1 MRRMKFTLFV
11 LLFTGLNVFGQFTFD
26 ETDAGVVDG
35 GLGMS
40 WIDGEPYYT
49 FQFRPEIS
57 VGKFGMGLDLN
68 LEFNS
73 DGLRTEN
80 FNSFSDYLSV
90 IRYVRY
96 GRRYDP
102 YYIRVGA
109 LDYASLGYGNVM
121 YMYNNS
127 PSFDARTIGMNFKL
141 DFDVMGVEGVYSD
154 FSQAGV
160 LAVRGFIRPLKF
172 TSLGSVPIIGGLTFG
187 ITYANDMQKY
197 AGVLKGYY
205 DSADDKIIVDEDY
218 GNVQIGSIDV
228 GLPIFKNNVVN
239 WELYYTYTKILDAG
253 DGQSYGTLLGLDF
266 RIVDVKIKFERNI
279 NNPQYMPSYFNA
291 THEIDR
297 YKVVGDSV
305 VTKYALLQN
314 LDESGANGYYGGLMI
329 DVLGAFK
336 ILGSYQRMDKVD
348 HSGML
353 NLYSQ
358 ITPETAPVVV
368 KAGYSKTHI
377 DKESELFKLD
387 DRSLF
392 FVEAGYKPYPF
403 LIVSLVYKWTFT
415 PIRGIND
422 EIIDFEPQKKIEPRI
437 SFVYPFNM

>member
-1 MRRMKFTLFV
+1 MRRIVILFSLIATL
-11 LLFTGLNVFGQFTFD
+11 NIFGQFAFD
-26 ETDAGVVDG
+26 ENDAGVVDG

-49 FQFRPEIS
+49 FQFRPEIAI
-57 VGKFGMGLDLN
+57 GKFGMGLDLN

-102 YYIRVGA
+102 FYVRVGA
-109 LDYASLGYGNVM
+109 LDYATLGYGNVM

-127 PSFDARTIGMNFKL
+127 PSFDARTIGMNFKM
-141 DFDVMGVEGVYSD
+141 DFDVAGIEGVYSD
-154 FSQAGV
+154 FAQSGV
-160 LAVRGFIRPLKF
+160 LAVRGFVRPLKF
-172 TSLGSVPIIGGLTFG
+172 TTLGQVPVIGGLTLG
-187 ITYANDMQKY
+187 VTYANDMQKY

-205 DSADDKIIVDEDY
+205 DSADDKIIVNEDY
-218 GNVQIGSIDV
+218 GNVQIASVDV

-253 DGQSYGTLLGLDF
+253 DGQSFGTILGLDL
-266 RIVDVKIKFERNI
+266 RIVDVKIKFERNL

-297 YKVVGDSV
+297 YQVVGDSV
-305 VTKYALLQN
+305 VTKYALLQT
-314 LDESGANGYYGGLMI
+314 LDQSGANGYYGGLMI

-336 ILGSYQRMDKVD
+336 ILGSYQRMEKVD

-358 ITPETAPVVV
+358 VTPETAPIVI

-392 FVEAGYKPYPF
+392 YVEAGYKPYPF

-415 PIRGIND
+415 PVRGIND